1 MDFNIFISENYQSI
15 KAICKKI
22 DRNNYEDLCHDV
34 IIKLRNEKSFIDAIY
49 NTKAE
54 AYIWKVARNEFLD
67 RINKVCLGD
76 CEEVQIQVI
85 EDKNYFSEIKDLI
98 IESGL
103 THIEK
108 LWLKAFLERELN
120 SSWVASSTGISRQH
134 AKERYDFIINKLR
147 QC

>member
-34 IIKLRNEKSFIDAIY
+34 IIKLRNDQKFNNDIDSY
-49 NTKAE
+49 KHK
-54 AYIWKVARNEFLD
+54 AYIWKVAKNEFLYKMD
-67 RINKVCLGD
+67 KVCLVD
-76 CEEVQIQVI
+76 CEDVQIEVSD
-85 EDKNYFSEIKDLI
+85 ERNHSNEIKDLI
-98 IESGL
+98 IESEL
-103 THIEK
+103 SHIER
-108 LWLKAFLERELN
+108 LWLKAFLERDLN

-147 QC
+147 Q